1 MSDPYALC
9 SCGSG
14 KKFRFCCQ
22 GIAST
27 LEKAFS
33 QARAGQLDSAL
44 RTMDQAVSAEPKNLE
59 LRLHKA
65 KLLDALKRRPEA
77 ETVLDEAISIDGA
90 FAAAHFQRALWRR
103 QEGEIQG
110 AAILAR
116 KAVDLYPLDAKEQIA
131 QVFAFLSQVETQLGR
146 PIAARNALRMATRFD
161 PNNSRYLDGFEAL
174 YGEKSGSP
182 SFIRREYSLLS
193 PPPGSKRRAAW
204 DKLAKEHRSGR
215 LSDLAKMFNT
225 LAEQDPQDPA
235 AAFNAALTSA
245 WLGDNTNA
253 LKHLDR
259 FSGLETDS
267 TRKETALILSE
278 ALRAGHGSEPGDHAL
293 HEFYFVARNP
303 ALLDKVFAKLNEEK
317 RLLVHQAD
325 ENEQGQTMIEAYLL
339 AKAGSPIII
348 PGEEQNQDRFA
359 RVVAHMTLN
368 MPLGRVTG
376 ADKEIVENIRNE
388 FAAALGWNEKDSPV
402 RVTGSLGEAAHE
414 PLIVPM
420 DQTVTEE
427 EMKARQAE
435 EVAKHFGETWINK
448 PLKSH
453 DGKTPTEAAK
463 TADGKIRVA
472 ALVRFLEEVSFIPKR
487 VGYSFDILRK
497 ALDLPVSPAP
507 APVAATATAP
517 AQA

>member
-44 RTMDQAVSAEPKNLE
+44 RTMDQAIGSEPKNLE

-77 ETVLDEAISIDGA
+77 EKALDDAIAIDA
-90 FAAAHFQRALWRR
+90 NFAPAHFQRALWRR
-103 QEGEIQG
+103 QEGEIPG

-116 KAVDLYPLDAKEQIA
+116 KAVDMYSLDAKEQIA
-131 QVFAFLSQVETQLGR
+131 QVYAFLSQVESQLGR
-146 PIAARNALRMATRFD
+146 PIAARNALRMATRMD
-161 PNNSRYLDGFEAL
+161 PNNSRYQDGFEAL

-225 LAEQDPQDPA
+225 LADQDPQDPA

-245 WLGDNTNA
+245 WLGDNTKA
-253 LKHLDR
+253 LQHLNRYSTLEPD
-259 FSGLETDS
+259 SG
-267 TRKETALILSE
+267 RKETALILAE

-303 ALLDKVFAKLNEEK
+303 ALLDKLFAKLNSEK

-325 ENEQGQTMIEAYLL
+325 ESEQGQTMVEAYLL
-339 AKAGSPIII
+339 GKTGSQILV
-348 PGEEQNQDRFA
+348 PGEENKTPRFA
-359 RVVAHMTLN
+359 PVVAHMTLN
-368 MPLGRVTG
+368 MPLGRLTG
-376 ADKEIVENIRNE
+376 PDREVMEGIRAEFAEALGWADKEN
-388 FAAALGWNEKDSPV
+388 SV
-402 RVTGSLGEAAHE
+402 RATGSLGEAAHE
-414 PLIVPM
+414 PLVVPLEQ
-420 DQTVTEE
+420 DVTEE
-427 EMKARQAE
+427 EMKSRQLE
-435 EVAKHFGETWINK
+435 EVVRHFEETWLNK
-448 PLKSH
+448 PLKSLE
-453 DGKTPTEAAK
+453 GKTPAEAAQ
-463 TADGKIRVA
+463 TEEGKARVA
-472 ALVRFLEEVSFIPKR
+472 ALIRFHEEVSFIPKR
-487 VGYSFDILRK
+487 VGYQFENLRK
-497 ALDLPVSPAP
+497 RLGLAG
-507 APVAATATAP
+507 
-517 AQA
+517 